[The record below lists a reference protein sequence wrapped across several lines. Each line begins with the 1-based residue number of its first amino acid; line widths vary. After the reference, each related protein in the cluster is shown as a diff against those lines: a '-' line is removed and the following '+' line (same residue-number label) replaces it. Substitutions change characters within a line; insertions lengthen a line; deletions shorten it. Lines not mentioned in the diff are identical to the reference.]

1 MKKLF
6 KGGNLSVANFSEE
19 TLKSWYKPAS
29 ETEDTKINNVI
40 NMIKNAIQSS
50 NEFDSL
56 KYEIFVQG
64 SYGNNTNVRIN
75 SDVDVNVML
84 ISTFFAC
91 YSEGKNDADYSF
103 SDGSISYSDYKERAI
118 RALKKKFGADSISFG
133 NKSVKISSNFYRVN
147 ADCVISMQYRNYNAI
162 NSTNPDNYIEGIKY
176 FANDGKIVINY
187 PKEHIK
193 NGNSKNVATNHKYKK
208 LVRIFKQ
215 VRNKMSEEGLI
226 EKDKIT
232 SFLVECLVWN
242 IPNTTITK
250 YSTWNATIKQ
260 AIIYLYN
267 AIKDNKCSEWGEVSN
282 WIYLFHSGRKWTKTD
297 AQDFL
302 LKMWIYMGYRNEDN

>member
-1 MKKLF
+1 M
-6 KGGNLSVANFSEE
+6 ANFSEE

-40 NMIKNAIQSS
+40 NMIKKAIQSS
-50 NEFDSL
+50 DEFDSL

-64 SYGNNTNVRIN
+64 SYGNNTNVRVN

-84 ISTFFAC
+84 TSTFFTC
-91 YSEGKNDADYSF
+91 YPEGKNDADYSF
-103 SDGSISYSDYKERAI
+103 SEGTISYSDYKERVI
-118 RALKKKFGADSISFG
+118 RALKKKFGADSISLG
-133 NKSVKISSNFYRVN
+133 NKSVKISSNSYRVN
-147 ADCVISMQYRNYNAI
+147 ADCVISMQYRNYNVI
-162 NSTNPDNYIEGIKY
+162 NSTNPNNYVEGIKY
-176 FANDGKIVINY
+176 FANDGKTVINY
-187 PKEHIK
+187 PKEHIE
-193 NGNSKNVATNHKYKK
+193 NGNSKNVATNHQYKK
-208 LVRIFKQ
+208 LVRIFKR

-250 YSTWNATIKQ
+250 YSTWNETVKQ
-260 AIIYLYN
+260 AIIYLYH
-267 AIKDNKCSEWGEVSN
+267 AIKDNKCSEWGEVSD
-282 WIYLFHSGRKWTKTD
+282 WLYLFHSSRKWTKDD

-302 LKMWIYMGYRNEDN
+302 LKMWIYMGYGNENN